1 MAETKIDDFAT
12 IIDAASGEGW
22 SRAMGLRLVSATR
35 DEVTAEMLI
44 QPCHLQAYGIVHGG
58 VYAGIIESLASIGA
72 AIQAMTEGK
81 SVVGLENHT
90 SFLRATRE
98 GTLHGV
104 ATPLSR
110 GRRSPVWECA
120 IRDDKQRLVAT
131 GRVRLLVL
139 DAGVELAGEK
149 TLVAGMKTRER
160 AEP

>member
-1 MAETKIDDFAT
+1 MAETPVEDFAA
-12 IIDAASGEGW
+12 IIEAASGEGW
-22 SRAMGLRLVSATR
+22 SRAMGLRLVRATH
-35 DEVTAEMLI
+35 DEVAAEMLI

-72 AIQAMTEGK
+72 AIHAMSEGK

-98 GTLHGV
+98 GTLHAV

-139 DAGVELAGEK
+139 EAGGEIAGGK
-149 TLVAGMKTRER
+149 ALVAGMKT
-160 AEP
+160 P

>member
-1 MAETKIDDFAT
+1 MADTKTEDFAA
-12 IIDAASGEGW
+12 IIQAASGEGW
-22 SRAMGLRLVSATR
+22 AQTMGLRLVRATR
-35 DEVTAEMLI
+35 EEVVAEMVI
-44 QPCHLQAYGIVHGG
+44 QTCHLQAYGIVHGG

-72 AIQAMTEGK
+72 AIHAMSEGK

-98 GTLHGV
+98 GTLHAV

-120 IRDDKQRLVAT
+120 IRDDRQRLVAT

-139 DAGVELAGEK
+139 EAGAEIAGER
-149 TLVAGMKTRER
+149 VGVGGGE
-160 AEP
+160 